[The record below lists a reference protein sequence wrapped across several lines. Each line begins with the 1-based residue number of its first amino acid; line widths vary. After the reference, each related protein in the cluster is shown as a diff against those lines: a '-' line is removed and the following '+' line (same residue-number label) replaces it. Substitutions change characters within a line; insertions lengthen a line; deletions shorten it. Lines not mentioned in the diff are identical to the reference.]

1 MQWACALHQRDKC
14 LRNGCISPLISVVE
28 MVSAEEH
35 EQVLS
40 EEMEVLESIYI
51 EELQSML
58 VVYAYTSELS
68 PTHLQIR
75 VVPEEYDEAR
85 QGMFV

>member
-1 MQWACALHQRDKC
+1 MSSAIDL
-14 LRNGCISPLISVVE
+14 SVE

-40 EEMEVLESIYI
+40 EELEVLESIYI
-51 EELQSML
+51 EELQSTARN
-58 VVYAYTSELS
+58 AYESEPS

-75 VVPEEYDEAR
+75 VVPEDYDEAK
-85 QGMFV
+85 QGRFV

>member
-1 MQWACALHQRDKC
+1 
-14 LRNGCISPLISVVE
+14 

-40 EEMEVLESIYI
+40 EELEVLESIYI
-51 EELQSML
+51 EELQSMSR
-58 VVYAYTSELS
+58 YADESELS

-75 VVPEEYDEAR
+75 VVPEDCLLYTSPSPRDR
-85 QGMFV
+85 G